1 MRLSSS
7 VLLSSSVFVFFKRAA
22 AGVDLLLLLLL
33 LLLRRLTS
41 GEVLGLAA
49 DLAAE
54 VPWGSV
60 PMVGTAVC
68 SVHEQVGGLHIG

>member
-7 VLLSSSVFVFFKRAA
+7 VLLSSSVFVFFKRDA
-22 AGVDLLLLLLL
+22 AGVDLLLLL